1 MSPAGDVAVTAVRLN
16 QFTLFPKLP
25 NELRMRI
32 WKEACFEP
40 RIVEVD
46 ISAYPAEGPAST
58 ANRNYTTR
66 TPTPAVLHVCSEAR
80 QIGLEHYNRIFRRPF
95 YFNIKDPKEHIIY
108 ANFEQDTILL
118 SLGQQQ
124 IGSQNF
130 SLLRLG
136 MIEQNALYPGT
147 LCRIKRIAIPIPPNP
162 DPDAYRYFDVLRMC
176 TGLTEVIIVYD
187 QGENAFGVKQEASM
201 NQYPSGGKIL
211 RFLEPPFG
219 EKTSCKRF
227 VWGLR
232 FRLPRA
238 TYERLPPLITCKRL
252 ERI

>member
-1 MSPAGDVAVTAVRLN
+1 
-16 QFTLFPKLP
+16 
-25 NELRMRI
+25 MRI
-32 WKEACFEP
+32 WKEACSEP

-80 QIGLEHYNRIFRRPF
+80 QIGLEHYNRTFRRPF
-95 YFNIKDPKEHIIY
+95 YFNVKDPKEHIIY
-108 ANFEQDTILL
+108 VNFEQDTILL

-124 IGSQNF
+124 IGSQNI

-136 MIEQNALYPGT
+136 MIEQDALYRGT
-147 LCRIKRIAIPIPPNP
+147 LCRIKRIAITMPPSP
-162 DPDAYRYFDVLRMC
+162 DLEAYRYFEMLRMC
-176 TGLTEVIIVYD
+176 TGLTEVIVVYG
-187 QGENAFGVKQEASM
+187 QGENVFVVKQKASM
-201 NQYPSGGKIL
+201 NQCPSGRKIL
-211 RFLEPPFG
+211 RFSEPPFG

-227 VWGLR
+227 VRDLR
-232 FRLPRA
+232 YSYRFQKA
-238 TYERLPPLITCKRL
+238 TNGRLPPLITCKRL